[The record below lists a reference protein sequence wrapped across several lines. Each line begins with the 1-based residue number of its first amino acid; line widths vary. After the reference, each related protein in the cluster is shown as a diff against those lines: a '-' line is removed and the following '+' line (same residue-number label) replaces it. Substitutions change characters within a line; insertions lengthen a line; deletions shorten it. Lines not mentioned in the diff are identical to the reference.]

1 MAAYQH
7 WLQFVLVTELE
18 SFTRKIKLKRAS
30 ELRTFLL
37 KLSGFYFFWILSSH
51 ILSHKFLF
59 YSKIWAFFYHTF
71 LVTVTHI
78 TTVFLNLFN
87 YEFVYNYRQL
97 ALIGTPGIYI
107 YNTCVGLGLT
117 YMFWALIISYPGN
130 LKSKIAVLIMGTLT
144 LLITNGIRMFILVT
158 GIKFNLDINPIEI
171 HDLFNNVIYIII
183 FLIWFI
189 WVNYFNKPD
198 KKEELS
204 Q

>member
-1 MAAYQH
+1 
-7 WLQFVLVTELE
+7 
-18 SFTRKIKLKRAS
+18 
-30 ELRTFLL
+30 
-37 KLSGFYFFWILSSH
+37 
-51 ILSHKFLF
+51 
-59 YSKIWAFFYHTF
+59 
-71 LVTVTHI
+71 
-78 TTVFLNLFN
+78 
-87 YEFVYNYRQL
+87 
-97 ALIGTPGIYI
+97 
-107 YNTCVGLGLT
+107 
-117 YMFWALIISYPGN
+117 MFWALIISYPGN